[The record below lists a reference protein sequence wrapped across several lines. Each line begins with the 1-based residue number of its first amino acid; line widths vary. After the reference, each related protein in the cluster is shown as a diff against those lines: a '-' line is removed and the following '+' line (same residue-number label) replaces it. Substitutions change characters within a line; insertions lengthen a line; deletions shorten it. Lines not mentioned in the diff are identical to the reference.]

1 MRLTCVIFVNAAQS
15 VCRTLSDMGVP
26 HEEKFLQ
33 NLTSAIL
40 LPSKV
45 ALHPEGPSMYCR
57 LATYPNPYTCVFL

>member
-1 MRLTCVIFVNAAQS
+1 MCSMQLACVNVVNAVQS

-45 ALHPEGPSMYCR
+45 ALHPEGPSMFCR
-57 LATYPNPYTCVFL
+57 LAAYPCALL